1 MKQHGRKSTAALAA
15 QMGKPS
21 VIAGGF
27 SSAKAEPPEGMTK
40 RQVEIWRETVKC
52 EPAQLFSTG
61 ATRSMLQEYCRLRSR
76 ADEMSD
82 LLDAFDPAWLG
93 EAKGQRRYEW
103 LSRMHRMESKAA
115 IEMATK
121 LRLTNQSRWQ
131 PQTSTI
137 AGEKVTDDAEAE
149 NNASIWGA
157 GSRA

>member
-1 MKQHGRKSTAALAA
+1 
-15 QMGKPS
+15 
-21 VIAGGF
+21 
-27 SSAKAEPPEGMTK
+27 
-40 RQVEIWRETVKC
+40 VKG
-52 EPAQLFSTG
+52 EPAQLFGTG

-82 LLDAFDPAWLG
+82 LLDAFDPAWLA

-137 AGEKVTDDAEAE
+137 AGEKIADDSEDD
-149 NNASIWGA
+149 ASIWQA
-157 GSRA
+157 GRRA